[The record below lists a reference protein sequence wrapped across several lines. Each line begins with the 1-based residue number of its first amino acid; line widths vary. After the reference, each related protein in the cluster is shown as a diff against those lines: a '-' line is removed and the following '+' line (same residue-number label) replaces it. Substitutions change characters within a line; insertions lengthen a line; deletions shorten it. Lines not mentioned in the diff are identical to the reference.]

1 MEMTT
6 SEIKTYLKPSHEE
19 IFDAYL
25 CLGYVS
31 GSKSQKP
38 ILIGSLGNGLKYP
51 EENAKLRICIK
62 KIKEVIEDGTED
74 QEGLGGF

>member
-6 SEIKTYLKPSHEE
+6 SEIKAYLKPSHEE

-31 GSKSQKP
+31 GSESQQP
-38 ILIGSLGNGLKYP
+38 ILIGSLGNGLKHP

-62 KIKEVIEDGTED
+62 KIKEVIEDGSED
-74 QEGLGGF
+74 KEGLGGF